1 MAIFGLGTFPALLA
15 LDLGTGALGVRFRQT
30 MMRLAGILILL
41 VGLQL
46 ALRGGAALHLW
57 PHLHWG
63 AIAVW

>member
-1 MAIFGLGTFPALLA
+1 
-15 LDLGTGALGVRFRQT
+15 LDLGVGALSVRFRQA
-30 MMRLAGILILL
+30 MMRLAGVLMLL

-63 AIAVW
+63 GVALW